1 MKRKAKKLPA
11 EIIENV
17 ILLCRGQKIILDT
30 DLAGIYGVTT
40 KVLNQAVQ
48 RNRDRFPSDF
58 LFRLT
63 RKEAANVA
71 SLRSQF
77 VTLKRGQHR
86 KYLPYAFTEHG
97 AMMAANV
104 LRSKRAV
111 TMSIFVVRAF
121 AKMREMLAN
130 NKALADKLTELETKL
145 TGRLDQHEQAIVHI
159 LEELKKLAA
168 IPVSIEPERR
178 EMGFHVRASLKTSGA
193 RATQN
198 L

>member
-1 MKRKAKKLPA
+1 MKRKSPKLAA

-30 DLAGIYGVTT
+30 DLAGIYGVTA

-63 RKEAANVA
+63 KKEAANVA
-71 SLRSQF
+71 SLRSQM

-121 AKMREMLAN
+121 AKMREILTN
-130 NKALADKLTELETKL
+130 NKTLADKLAELETKL
-145 TGRLDQHEQAIVHI
+145 TGRLDQHEQAILHI

-168 IPVSIEPERR
+168 IPISTEPERR
-178 EMGFHVRASLKTSGA
+178 EMGFHVKGSLKNSSA
-193 RATQN
+193 QSSQR

>member
-1 MKRKAKKLPA
+1 MKRKSQKLPA
-11 EIIENV
+11 EVIENV
-17 ILLCRGQKIILDT
+17 ILLYRGQKIILDT
-30 DLAGIYGVTT
+30 DLAGIYGVTS

-63 RKEAANVA
+63 KQEAESVA

-86 KYLPYAFTEHG
+86 KYLPFAFTEHG

-121 AKMREMLAN
+121 AKMREMLTN
-130 NKALADKLTELETKL
+130 NKALTDKLTELEAKL
-145 TGRLDQHEQAIVHI
+145 TGRLDQYEQAILHI

-168 IPVSIEPERR
+168 IPILAEPARR
-178 EMGFHVRASLKTSGA
+178 EMGFHVKGSLKNSAVRAS
-193 RATQN
+193 QN

>member
-1 MKRKAKKLPA
+1 M
-11 EIIENV
+11 
-17 ILLCRGQKIILDT
+17 
-30 DLAGIYGVTT
+30 AGIYGVTA

-48 RNRDRFPSDF
+48 RNKDRFPSDF

-63 RKEAANVA
+63 KQEAENVA

-77 VTLKRGQHR
+77 VTLKRGQYR
-86 KYLPYAFTEHG
+86 KYLPHAFTEHG

-104 LRSKRAV
+104 LRSERAV

-121 AKMREMLAN
+121 AKMREILAN
-130 NKALADKLTELETKL
+130 NKALAEKLADLETKL
-145 TGRLDQHEQAIVHI
+145 TGRLDQHEQAILHI

-168 IPVSIEPERR
+168 IPISAEPERR
-178 EMGFHVRASLKTSGA
+178 EMGFHVKGSLKNSAA
-193 RATQN
+193 RVSHN

>member
-1 MKRKAKKLPA
+1 MKGKSKNLPA
-11 EIIENV
+11 AVIEDV
-17 ILLCRGQKIILDT
+17 ILLCRGQKIILDS
-30 DLAGIYGVTT
+30 DLAGIYGVTA
-40 KVLNQAVQ
+40 KVFNQAVQ
-48 RNRDRFPSDF
+48 RNRERFPSDF
-58 LFRLT
+58 LFRLS
-63 RKEAANVA
+63 KQEAESVL

-86 KYLPYAFTEHG
+86 KYLPHAFTEHG

-104 LRSKRAV
+104 LRSKRAI

-130 NKALADKLTELETKL
+130 NKVLADKLTELETKL
-145 TGRLDQHEQAIVHI
+145 TGRLDQHEHAILHI

-168 IPVSIEPERR
+168 IPISTESERR
-178 EMGFHVRASLKTSGA
+178 EMGFHVKGSLKNSAARAS
-193 RATQN
+193 QN